1 MSPELPTTVKPK
13 ELSEK
18 FVNLQLSTLNGGLVG
33 ESDVMQALSREI
45 AMAAGCNLTALIV
58 GESGTGKELVARAI
72 HTQSARATKPFISI
86 NCGAL
91 TETLL
96 ESELFG
102 YVRGA
107 FTGAIKDRQGL
118 FEVADTGTLFLDE
131 IGEMSVSSQVKLL
144 RALQEGAFRPVG
156 GLIEVPVDV
165 RVVAA
170 TNRNLAQEIGLGRFR
185 QDLFYRLAV
194 LTISTPALRQRVS
207 DVPSLLEY
215 FLHQT
220 AEKMKRGAPNGIEEE
235 AVAALALYTWP
246 GNVRQ
251 LRHVVERLVAGAS
264 EGRSIS
270 ARTVHQVLNEVS
282 RFEIKPHVPTVFR
295 DDDQLD
301 EFLARTLLGL
311 YNHFLALTGNHSEVA
326 RILGIHRNS
335 LYQRVDRARQRVQ
348 GNGNGSYRKQDW
360 SD

>member
-1 MSPELPTTVKPK
+1 MNS
-13 ELSEK
+13 ELSAPIA
-18 FVNLQLSTLNGGLVG
+18 GLVG
-33 ESDVMQALSREI
+33 ESEMMQLLSREI
-45 AMAAGCNLTALIV
+45 ATAAGCNLTALIV

-72 HTQSARATKPFISI
+72 HTQSARATRPFISI

-107 FTGAIKDRQGL
+107 FTGAIKDRKGL

-144 RALQEGAFRPVG
+144 RVLQECAVRPVG
-156 GLIEVPVDV
+156 ALIEAPIDV

-170 TNRNLAQEIGLGRFR
+170 TNRNLAQEISLGRFR

-194 LTISTPALRQRVS
+194 LTISTPTLRHRVS
-207 DVPSLLEY
+207 DIPVLIEY
-215 FLHQT
+215 FLQQT
-220 AEKMKRGAPNGIEEE
+220 AEKMKRETTNGIEQE

-264 EGRSIS
+264 EGRSIT

-282 RFEIKPHVPTVFR
+282 RFEISPQVPTVFR

-335 LYQRVDRARQRVQ
+335 LYQRVDRARHRVQ
-348 GNGNGSYRKQDW
+348 GNGFHGKQDW
-360 SD
+360 TD

>member
-1 MSPELPTTVKPK
+1 VDLEPSAP
-13 ELSEK
+13 
-18 FVNLQLSTLNGGLVG
+18 NGGLVG
-33 ESDVMQALSREI
+33 ESEVMQMLSREI
-45 AMAAGCNLTALIV
+45 ATAAGCNLTAMIV

-107 FTGAIKDRQGL
+107 FTGAIKDRKGL
-118 FEVADTGTLFLDE
+118 FEVAHTGTLFLDE
-131 IGEMSVSSQVKLL
+131 IGEMSVSSQVRLL
-144 RALQEGAFRPVG
+144 RVLQEGTVRPVG
-156 GLIEVPVDV
+156 GLIEVPIDV

-170 TNRNLAQEIGLGRFR
+170 TNRNLGQEIGLGRFR

-194 LTISTPALRQRVS
+194 LTISTPALRQRTS
-207 DVPSLLEY
+207 DIPSLVKY

-220 AEKMKRGAPNGIEEE
+220 AEKMKRRTTNGIEDT

-251 LRHVVERLVAGAS
+251 LRHVIERLVAGAS
-264 EGRSIS
+264 DGKSIS
-270 ARTVHQVLNEVS
+270 ARTVHQVLNELS
-282 RFEIKPHVPTVFR
+282 RFEIGPQVPTVFR

-311 YNHFLALTGNHSEVA
+311 YNHFLALTGNHTEVA

-335 LYQRVDRARQRVQ
+335 LYQRVDRARRRVQ
-348 GNGNGSYRKQDW
+348 GNGNGNGFHRKQDW
-360 SD
+360 TE